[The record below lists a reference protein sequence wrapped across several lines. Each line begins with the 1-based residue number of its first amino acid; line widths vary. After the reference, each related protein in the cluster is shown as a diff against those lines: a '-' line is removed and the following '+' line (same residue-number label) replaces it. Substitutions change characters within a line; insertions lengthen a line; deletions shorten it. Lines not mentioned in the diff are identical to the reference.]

1 VRPRTSAS
9 EHGRRP
15 LARLIPVHPSAQ
27 VSDSKQCLCGRGPP
41 PRAPERERE
50 KFIDNQIDD
59 CRSRETARARARK
72 QSTVTEMEAERDRD
86 LKNEHS
92 THTKYASIMRGPS
105 FTLENLPLSPSLPP
119 SSLSLSLSPSLPSP
133 LLPMANAECHSFFP
147 TLFHPFLF
155 GQMSFSRLLCLFF
168 KILVLVAQDYCRF
181 LDRMNSSGLLKVHS
195 IVNRNQN

>member
-1 VRPRTSAS
+1 MRPRTSAS

-92 THTKYASIMRGPS
+92 THTKYASIMRVPS
-105 FTLENLPLSPSLPP
+105 FTLENLP
-119 SSLSLSLSPSLPSP
+119 LSPSLPSP